1 MKCQR
6 SARCLLNI
14 KRSPPHDPGL
24 DLRVIN
30 TTERSPASVGFW
42 TPPRSLIS
50 VPPRFL
56 ARFQLHAKETCIWK
70 NREVFNGAELM
81 VCLLE
86 HFTGLGCSVS
96 IFALWILR
104 GHSVCL
110 LMKISPFFL
119 LLQKRWSGAAS
130 LGEAWDRLNATH
142 RSRGKDYLMGCV
154 WFFLTFPDLGLL
166 FRHGRTG
173 FRCSGASPVG
183 ARRPGAPSR
192 LSDRSLR
199 PQLRAA
205 CRSLP
210 AGEILPL
217 AHTNGSPLRS
227 VKARLCGACH
237 KGMQLVKC
245 SFFPSFFGA
254 SLFVWHVQTFVFNI
268 SVWLRYFLK
277 IYLKYKAC

>member
-1 MKCQR
+1 MSAEYQVLSSTWSRPGSQGDQYHWMFPRLSGLLDASPVAYICTPPVFSSISASRQRNLHMKEQR
-6 SARCLLNI
+6 SIQWGGTN
-14 KRSPPHDPGL
+14 GL
-24 DLRVIN
+24 
-30 TTERSPASVGFW
+30 SSVTFYW
-42 TPPRSLIS
+42 
-50 VPPRFL
+50 
-56 ARFQLHAKETCIWK
+56 
-70 NREVFNGAELM
+70 
-81 VCLLE
+81 
-86 HFTGLGCSVS
+86 TGLLCQYFCIVNITRTFRLSS
-96 IFALWILR
+96 NENF
-104 GHSVCL
+104 S
-110 LMKISPFFL
+110 FFL
-119 LLQKRWSGAAS
+119 LLQKRWSLAAS

-142 RSRGKDYLMGCV
+142 RSRGKDYYMGCV
-154 WFFLTFPDLGLL
+154 WFFLIFPDLGLL

-192 LSDRSLR
+192 LSDRSLG

-245 SFFPSFFGA
+245 YFF
-254 SLFVWHVQTFVFNI
+254 SLFRV
-268 SVWLRYFLK
+268 SPLLE
-277 IYLKYKAC
+277 